1 MGRLAYIAAMAA
13 SDGAL
18 VVPTDAE
25 LAVWRSFL
33 RAHATVVRTLEAELA
48 AETTLPLAWYDVLVQ
63 LVEAPGRRL
72 RMTELAD
79 RVLLSR
85 SGVTRLVDRMVRA
98 GLVRRTPCE
107 DDLRGTFA
115 GITDEGFGALRAAS
129 PVHLRGIAT
138 HMTGL
143 LDPAELA
150 ALGAAMEKVAG
161 GAPEAVRRS
170 AAAEPGQRSAAG

>member
-1 MGRLAYIAAMAA
+1 MVGRN
-13 SDGAL
+13 SGV
-18 VVPTDAE
+18 VVPSDAE

-33 RAHATVVRTLEAELA
+33 RAHAAVVRTLEAELA

-63 LVEAPGRRL
+63 LVEARGRRL

-98 GLVRRTPCE
+98 GLVRRVPCE
-107 DDLRGTFA
+107 DDLRGTYA
-115 GITDEGFGALRAAS
+115 EMTDEGFAALRSAS

-138 HMTGL
+138 HMTSL
-143 LDPAELA
+143 LEPAELA
-150 ALGAAMEKVAG
+150 ALGAAMEKVAAG
-161 GAPEAVRRS
+161 VPEPVTRS
-170 AAAEPGQRSAAG
+170 AAAG